1 MPRPRRARTTLDPI
15 DGFAEPD
22 VESARGRGSLGARI
36 LLSLPDRVPLVALA
50 GFLVVS
56 VTTTFG
62 IFHAW
67 LVVPAFVVAAV
78 LLWFVVPVS
87 ALASTR
93 ASQWGA
99 VASLVIAIVWFA
111 GNAPFVAQWFDPS
124 RDPGLYFV
132 HGLWF
137 ADHASSPISI
147 VRASALAAGIPKLTA
162 ELGRIQGGPT
172 NVITIQG
179 GDLLPGVIGAATWLG
194 GLRAALLA
202 NLVLGSVGL
211 VALYGA
217 ARRLLGPLWA
227 LAPQLALGFS
237 LAYMYLARGPYSE
250 IIMVIVG
257 LAALTW
263 AISGVRSGSWRDFA
277 LAGIFAGVASSA
289 RVDGV
294 LVAMGAVVVL
304 AVAGLGFLPREKRRS
319 TFVGGATFVVFAAAS
334 TFLGVY
340 GLFRNKASYVRALGE
355 QPIQLWYAAF
365 ATVVLF
371 ALFWLVGRFLD
382 ARRLSTFWGRAAP
395 VLAGVV
401 GLILLFWLSR
411 PLWYIGRFAGPG
423 GLATIAALQKEEGLP
438 VDGHRSYEEQTLSWL
453 GWYFGW
459 PMVALAIVGFVL
471 MVVVGVRRRNLPLL
485 LAAVAPLTVAAV
497 YFTRVAITPD
507 QIWAFRRILPVITPG
522 FLIAALVPVALL
534 WRRFA
539 SPVTRGVAI
548 ALAALVAFGPIVTW
562 NGLLLVKDG
571 GNQLTA
577 TEAICAAVG
586 DSREV
591 LLLRDGAP
599 INYGLTI
606 KTACDTD
613 VLSIWS
619 FDIKDGNLAALH
631 ARTGDIP
638 VVAYS
643 LGAMPQPRRAAGA
656 DLTFTVPRWNRHID
670 HLPDAV
676 VSTQYSLYFG
686 TLKADGSVVAR

>member
-1 MPRPRRARTTLDPI
+1 MLDPLA
-15 DGFAEPD
+15 GFAEPD
-22 VESARGRGSLGARI
+22 VESARGRGSRGARL
-36 LLSLPDRVPLVALA
+36 LLSLPDRLPLVALA

-67 LVVPAFVVAAV
+67 LVIPAVVVAAI
-78 LLWFVVPVS
+78 LFWFLVPAS
-87 ALASTR
+87 PLASTP

-99 VASLVIAIVWFA
+99 VASLVIAVVWFA

-137 ADHASSPISI
+137 ADHPASPVSI
-147 VRASALAAGIPKLTA
+147 VRASALAEGIPKLTA
-162 ELGRIQGGPT
+162 TLGRIQGGPN
-172 NVITIQG
+172 NVITLQG
-179 GDLLPGVIGAATWLG
+179 GDLLPGVIGAATWFG

-227 LAPQLALGFS
+227 LVPQLALGFS
-237 LAYMYLARGPYSE
+237 VAYMYLARGPYSE
-250 IIMVIVG
+250 IVMVIVG

-263 AISGVRSGSWRDFA
+263 VVSGVRSGSWRDFA
-277 LAGIFAGVASSA
+277 VAGVFAGVASSA
-289 RVDGV
+289 RIDGV

-304 AVAGLGFLPREKRRS
+304 GVAGLGFLPRERRRP
-319 TFVGGATFVVFAAAS
+319 TVVGGATFIVFAAAS
-334 TFLGVY
+334 TFVGVY

-355 QPIQLWYAAF
+355 QPTQLWYAAF

-371 ALFWLVGRFLD
+371 ALLWLVGRFLD
-382 ARRLSTFWGRAAP
+382 ARRLSTFWRWAAP
-395 VLAGVV
+395 VLGGVV
-401 GLILLFWLSR
+401 GVVLLFWLSR

-459 PMVALAIVGFVL
+459 PTVALAIVGFVV
-471 MVVVGVRRRNLPLL
+471 MVVLGVRRRNLTLL
-485 LAAVAPLTVAAV
+485 IAAVAPLSVAAV

-522 FLIAALVPVALL
+522 FLIAAVVPMALL

-539 SPVTRGVAI
+539 SPVTRGVALGI
-548 ALAALVAFGPIVTW
+548 AALVAFGPIVTW

-577 TEAICAAVG
+577 TEAICTAIG
-586 DSREV
+586 DAQEV
-591 LLLRDGAP
+591 LLIRDDAP
-599 INYGLTI
+599 INYGLAI

-613 VLSIWS
+613 VISVWS
-619 FDIKDGNLAALH
+619 YDIKDGNLEALH
-631 ARTGDIP
+631 ERTGDIP
-638 VVAYS
+638 VVAYVQ
-643 LGAMPQPRRAAGA
+643 GAMPQPRRAAPA

-670 HLPDAV
+670 HLPDAIV
-676 VSTQYSLYFG
+676 ATRYSLYFG
-686 TLKADGSVVAR
+686 TLKADGSVVAD